1 MVQNLILLS
10 SLERVYQYLQIEHE
24 PKPSE
29 EGKPPAY
36 WPASGNIRVENL
48 CARYSD
54 GENEKDEVRCSVFTF
69 KADSPEVLS
78 NVSFE
83 IQSGE
88 RVGVGES

>member
-1 MVQNLILLS
+1 MR

-24 PKPSE
+24 QKPTE

-36 WPASGNIRVENL
+36 WPASGDIRVEDL

-54 GENEKDEVRCSVFTF
+54 GENVKVGLRYLMFTS

-88 RVGVGES
+88 RVGVGEC